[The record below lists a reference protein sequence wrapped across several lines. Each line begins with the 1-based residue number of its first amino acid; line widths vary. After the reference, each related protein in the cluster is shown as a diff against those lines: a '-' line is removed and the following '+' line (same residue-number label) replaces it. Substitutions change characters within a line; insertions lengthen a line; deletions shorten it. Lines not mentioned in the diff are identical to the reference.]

1 MKKIIP
7 LAIIPLILS
16 IGIIPALPFA
26 DSYQPKADSYQS
38 GGARVTV
45 LINVAGDLENTDPVK
60 RAKEIRN
67 LQSSVLKFLSITNGI
82 NILSNPQKNEITGQI
97 HPHLIEI
104 LEDRSDV
111 LSVTILD
118 QYKLSKDG
126 VIPPLKQKLAG
137 LSANQVICKEGLNLV
152 FKATDGSPIC
162 VKASTVYKLIERS
175 WISIESAFAQ
185 EAEPEIETEQ
195 VLLEPK
201 TITTQQD
208 FLPNESDR
216 AMYFE
221 ARFSAG
227 LIKYTEIVKSN
238 FFKFTPFK
246 RQIEL
251 NPIINPENP
260 LPNKP
265 PLRFLLETLPS
276 KENIN
281 YYNAI
286 DDYFQTASTL
296 FKEFDVSIDVVT
308 GDGTV
313 LQTWEYRNCD
323 LEDYTV
329 YLQDNIIFNRFHGG
343 DGPEIRERSIFHC
356 SGLSLVAP
364 EN

>member
-1 MKKIIP
+1 MKKILLITIVS
-7 LAIIPLILS
+7 LLTFGFTINYVDAIKNPFELS
-16 IGIIPALPFA
+16 IPSEKPI
-26 DSYQPKADSYQS
+26 
-38 GGARVTV
+38 
-45 LINVAGDLENTDPVK
+45 
-60 RAKEIRN
+60 
-67 LQSSVLKFLSITNGI
+67 
-82 NILSNPQKNEITGQI
+82 
-97 HPHLIEI
+97 
-104 LEDRSDV
+104 
-111 LSVTILD
+111 ILD
-118 QYKLSKDG
+118 TSAMSPRAQM
-126 VIPPLKQKLAG
+126 LAG
-137 LSANQVICKEGLNLV
+137 LSANQVMCKEGLNLV

-175 WISIESAFAQ
+175 WISMGSAFAQ
-185 EAEPEIETEQ
+185 EPELEIETQQ
-195 VLLEPK
+195 VSSEPK
-201 TITTQQD
+201 KITTQQD

-246 RQIEL
+246 VQSPQIV
-251 NPIINPENP
+251 PENT
-260 LPNKP
+260 LPNRP

-281 YYNAI
+281 YYQAI
-286 DDYFQTASTL
+286 DDYFQTDSPL
-296 FKEFDVSIDVVT
+296 FKRFDVSIDVVS

-323 LEDYTV
+323 LEDYVV

-343 DGPEIRERSIFHC
+343 MGPRIRERSIFLC
-356 SGLSLVAP
+356 IGLSLVAP